1 MKRLN
6 NRETYVYLCMK
17 NDWDMAKAKAELAGF
32 SGEIEDA
39 EADLLEKFEK
49 RWDVIT
55 LFDEDRF
62 FIPDCVPELDHKSHK
77 IEPPLAFRAIRSAI
91 HFEELRQ
98 HSYKTVFVLDDD
110 ITIYKNVPTDINVF
124 GYQIELTKDGTRT
137 FLIMDSEG
145 YVYLR
150 TKSLH
155 EMFWFVAFMCQY
167 LLVANKSKVFVGL
180 ENLEKD
186 LFYKY
191 FMERGRMFKGSGYP
205 KTAVFA
211 IPGKTDCYANL
222 CLKTYRQ
229 DTYFVDKWSDISDV
243 INMKK
248 IHKGGDEV

>member
-1 MKRLN
+1 MKKLT
-6 NRETYVYLCMK
+6 NREIYVYLCMK
-17 NDWDMAKAKAELAGF
+17 NDWDMAKAKDDLASF
-32 SGEIEDA
+32 SGIIEDD

-62 FIPDCVPELDHKSHK
+62 FIPDCAPELDHRSNR

-91 HFEELRQ
+91 HFEKLRQ
-98 HSYKTVFVLDDD
+98 LSYKSVFVLDDD
-110 ITIYKNVPTDINVF
+110 ITIYKNVPNDINVF
-124 GYQIELTKDGTRT
+124 GYQIELGEDGVRM
-137 FLIMDSEG
+137 FLIKDSEG
-145 YVYLR
+145 FIYLR

-167 LLVANKSKVFVGL
+167 VLVANKAKVFIEL

-186 LFYKY
+186 LFCKY
-191 FMERGRMFKGSGYP
+191 FMDRGRMFKGSCYP
-205 KTAVFA
+205 KTAAFA

-229 DTYFVDKWSDISDV
+229 DIYFVDRWSDISDV
-243 INMKK
+243 VNMKK
-248 IHKGGDEV
+248 IHEGGDEV